1 MNFLKKLAARWKAKP
16 TKEKIDTAIDI
27 ITMLGSGI
35 GGASVGK
42 KLGEGHNIAAKA
54 CISITCSGLSMAAGD
69 IAAKQLKSSYG
80 EPLAEVIDRVKSKKE
95 GEAHE

>member
-1 MNFLKKLAARWKAKP
+1 MGFFKRIYANWKAKP
-16 TKEKIDTAIDI
+16 TKDKIDTVIDI

-42 KLGEGHNIAAKA
+42 KLGEGHNIASRV
-54 CISITCSGLSMAAGD
+54 CISVTCSGLSMAAGD

-80 EPLAEVIDRVKSKKE
+80 EPLAEVIDRVKAKK
-95 GEAHE
+95 GEAT